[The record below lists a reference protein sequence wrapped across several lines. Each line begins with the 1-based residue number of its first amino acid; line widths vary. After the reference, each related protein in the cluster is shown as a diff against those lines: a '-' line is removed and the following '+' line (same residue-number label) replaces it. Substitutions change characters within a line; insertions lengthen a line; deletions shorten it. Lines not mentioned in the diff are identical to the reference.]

1 MRIALVDD
9 DVTTNFINKSKLTK
23 EIESCEV
30 ISFFNGK
37 EALGYLNS
45 GEVINVALLVMNMQV
60 MNGLEFLKN
69 HSKLQVKKKIEK
81 IFFFAEQGVDKEF
94 CKKNMN
100 FFMC

>member
-37 EALGYLNS
+37 EALDYLNS
-45 GEVINVALLVMNMQV
+45 GE
-60 MNGLEFLKN
+60 E
-69 HSKLQVKKKIEK
+69 
-81 IFFFAEQGVDKEF
+81 
-94 CKKNMN
+94 
-100 FFMC
+100 

>member
-37 EALGYLNS
+37 EALDYLNS
-45 GEVINVALLVMNMQV
+45 GEEINVALLV

-81 IFFFAEQGVDKEF
+81 IFLFAEQGVDKEF